1 MKTAYRILMGLVLL
15 GVLAGCAGM
24 QTSAEGGDA
33 LTWLKQQD
41 DLQQGGE

>member
-1 MKTAYRILMGLVLL
+1 MNTVSRVLLGFVLL

-24 QTSAEGGDA
+24 QQSGDGGDA
-33 LTWLKQQD
+33 MTWLKQQD

>member
-1 MKTAYRILMGLVLL
+1 MKTACRLLISFMLL

-24 QTSAEGGDA
+24 QQSGDGADA
-33 LTWLKQQD
+33 LTWLMQQD